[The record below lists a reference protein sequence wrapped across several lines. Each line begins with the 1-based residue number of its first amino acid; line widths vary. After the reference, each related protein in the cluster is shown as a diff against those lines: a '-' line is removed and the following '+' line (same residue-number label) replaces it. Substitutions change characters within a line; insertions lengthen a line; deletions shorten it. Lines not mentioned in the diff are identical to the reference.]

1 MKFTLVKILL
11 QFLCRL
17 FCNFKHSNYPSAI
30 IELIEY
36 VGGPEPQI
44 LYNKNSLDE
53 CQGLNGNV
61 VTFYPIAKRELR
73 RAAAVQ
79 FETRA
84 G

>member
-1 MKFTLVKILL
+1 MKLSLVKVLL

-17 FCNFKHSNYPSAI
+17 FCNFKHSNYPSAL
-30 IELIEY
+30 IELFGY
-36 VGGPEPQI
+36 VDGPETQN
-44 LYNKNSLDE
+44 LYNKNSLDA
-53 CQGLNGNV
+53 CQDLNGNV
-61 VTFYPIAKRELR
+61 VTFYPIATRELR

>member
-1 MKFTLVKILL
+1 MKLTLVKVLL

-17 FCNFKHSNYPSAI
+17 FCNFKHSNYPSA
-30 IELIEY
+30 LIEIIGY
-36 VGGPEPQI
+36 VGGTESQTF
-44 LYNKNSLDE
+44 YNKNSLDA
-53 CQGLNGNV
+53 CQDLNGNV
-61 VTFYPIAKRELR
+61 VTFYPIATRELR